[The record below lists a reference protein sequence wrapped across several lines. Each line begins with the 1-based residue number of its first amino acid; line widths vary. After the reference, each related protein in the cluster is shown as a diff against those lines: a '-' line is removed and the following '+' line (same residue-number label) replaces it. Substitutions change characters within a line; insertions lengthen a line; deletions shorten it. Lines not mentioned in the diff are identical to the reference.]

1 MLLITLGLSFN
12 YFTTAYKLGVSKIGK
27 CSHCTYCNVNTK
39 PSRDKDNMERCQSNV
54 HDTQEDNPETYKQT
68 NMATRNHTGV
78 IKAGQ
83 RRKQYLIYLERRGF
97 DRGFIVMFHITRR
110 LANNS

>member
-27 CSHCTYCNVNTK
+27 CSHCTYCNVNTE
-39 PSRDKDNMERCQSNV
+39 PSRDKDDNMERCQSNV
-54 HDTQEDNPETYKQT
+54 HDTQIDKPETHNQT
-68 NMATRNHTGV
+68 NMATRNHTVV

-83 RRKQYLIYLERRGF
+83 RRKQNLIYL
-97 DRGFIVMFHITRR
+97 
-110 LANNS
+110 